1 MRKFQSPV
9 IEAEQWNGKDG
20 HLGVRLN
27 DSKDARICDSCGG
40 SYNNCGTFDEPNA
53 KNMIVCKGDY
63 ITNEGRV
70 RPRLYFESTYVK
82 MGKES

>member
-27 DSKDARICDSCGG
+27 DSKDARICEGCGG
-40 SYNNCGTFDEPNA
+40 SYNNCGQYDEPDATNL
-53 KNMIVCKGDY
+53 IVCKGDY
-63 ITNEGRV
+63 ITNDGRV
-70 RPRLYFESTYVK
+70 RPMLYFESTFNLLI
-82 MGKES
+82 